1 MKKLCCALIALLP
14 LAAFAYPI
22 EVEKQFNGAE
32 VSVTTQ
38 EIDHNMGAV
47 LLYNYGETE
56 AECKAVF
63 RNGPEA
69 PRTRKVL
76 LAPGQNSNLTVKFAR
91 SIIKLRVQLTCGLK

>member
-1 MKKLCCALIALLP
+1 MKNVCCALIALLP
-14 LAAFAYPI
+14 LVAFAYPI
-22 EVEKQFNGAE
+22 ELEKQFNGAE
-32 VSVTTQ
+32 VSVTSQ
-38 EIDHNMGAV
+38 EIDHNMAAV
-47 LLYNYGETE
+47 LLYNYGQTE

-69 PRTRKVL
+69 PRTRQVL

>member
-1 MKKLCCALIALLP
+1 MKIFCCALIALLP

-22 EVEKQFNGAE
+22 ELEKQFNGAE
-32 VSVTTQ
+32 VSVSSQ
-38 EIDHNMGAV
+38 EIDHNMAAV
-47 LLYNYGETE
+47 LLYNYGQTE

-69 PRTRKVL
+69 PRTRQVL

>member
-1 MKKLCCALIALLP
+1 MKKTCCALIALLP
-14 LAAFAYPI
+14 LTAVAYPI
-22 EVEKQFNGAE
+22 ELEKQFNGAE

-38 EIDHNMGAV
+38 EVDHNMGAL
-47 LLYNYGETE
+47 LLYNYGQTE

-76 LAPGQNSNLTVKFAR
+76 LAPGQSSNLTVKFSR
-91 SIIKLRVQLTCGLK
+91 SIIRLRVQLTCGLK

>member
-1 MKKLCCALIALLP
+1 MKKICCALIAWLP
-14 LAAFAYPI
+14 LAALAYPF
-22 EVEKQFNGAE
+22 EVEKQLNGAE

-38 EIDHNMGAV
+38 EIDHNMGAL

-56 AECKAVF
+56 AECTGVF

-76 LAPGQNSNLTVKFAR
+76 LAPGQSSNLTMKFPR